1 MAPMSLIPSDQTW
14 ALLAILL
21 SAAAFGFWAEQ
32 HTRWGARVSGV
43 IVAISATFVLSNL
56 NLIPVAAPVYD
67 MVWSYVVPL
76 AIPLLLFKADLRRIV
91 RDAGPTLIAFVC
103 GAIGTVIGT
112 LIAFALVPLPED
124 GWKLAGIFAAT
135 FIGGS
140 LNYAGA
146 AEALDL
152 RSGDLLTAGV
162 AADNLVMTLYFL
174 VLFTL
179 PSVALLRRFYP
190 QRHVAVAGVASI
202 GSADVSAIEP
212 ITMQSMMTSL
222 AIAAVCCSVGYG
234 LAAAVGWRGGG
245 ILVLT
250 ALAVVAATTLPERLG
265 RLGGAQEIG
274 TVMMQ
279 LFFATIGASA
289 NIAVVLRAGPSLF
302 VFAAVILTVHLLFL
316 LTSGALLKLDL
327 AEMVVASNANAG
339 GPTTAA
345 AMATSRGWLDLVIP
359 AILCGT
365 LGYATATFI
374 GVALGQW
381 LAP

>member
-1 MAPMSLIPSDQTW
+1 MPLIFPDQTW

-43 IVAISATFVLSNL
+43 IVAITSTFALSNL
-56 NLIPVAAPVYD
+56 NVIPVTAPVYD
-67 MVWSYVVPL
+67 MVWGYIVPL

-91 RDAGPTLIAFVC
+91 REAGPTLVAFAC
-103 GAIGTVIGT
+103 GAVGTVIGT
-112 LIAFALVPLPED
+112 LVAFALVPLPD
-124 GWKLAGIFAAT
+124 QGWKLAGIFAAT

-179 PSVALLRRFYP
+179 PSVAMLRRFYP
-190 QRHVAVAGVASI
+190 ERHATAPAGGALPIATPAVESGA
-202 GSADVSAIEP
+202 P

-222 AIAAVCCSVGYG
+222 AVAAVCCSLGYG
-234 LAAAVGWRGGG
+234 LAAEIGWSGGG
-245 ILVLT
+245 ILMLT
-250 ALAVVAATTLPERLG
+250 TLVVVAATAWPHRLG
-265 RLGGAQEIG
+265 RLGGSQELG
-274 TVMMQ
+274 TIMMQ

-289 NIAVVLRAGPSLF
+289 NIGVVLRSGLALF
-302 VFAAVILTVHLLFL
+302 VFAAVILSVHLVFL
-316 LTSGALLKLDL
+316 LLAGAALKLDL
-327 AEMVVASNANAG
+327 AEIVVASNANAG

-345 AMATSRGWLDLVIP
+345 AMATARGWHGLVIP

-365 LGYATATFI
+365 LGYATATFL
-374 GVALGQW
+374 GVALGTW
-381 LAP
+381 LRP

>member
-1 MAPMSLIPSDQTW
+1 MPIITPDDTW
-14 ALLAILL
+14 ALLAVLL

-43 IVAISATFVLSNL
+43 IVAIASTFVLSNL
-56 NLIPVAAPVYD
+56 NVIPVTAPVYD
-67 MVWSYVVPL
+67 IVWGYVVPL

-91 RDAGPTLIAFVC
+91 REAGPTLVAFGC
-103 GAIGTVIGT
+103 GAVGTVLGT
-112 LIAFALVPLPED
+112 LLAFALVPLPDD
-124 GWKLAGIFAAT
+124 GWRLAGIFAST

-146 AEALDL
+146 AEALGL

-179 PSVALLRRFYP
+179 PSVAVLRRCYP
-190 QRHVAVAGVASI
+190 DRHTAGTPATVAAELT
-202 GSADVSAIEP
+202 ADP
-212 ITMQSMMTSL
+212 ITVPSMMTSL
-222 AIAAVCCSVGYG
+222 AIAAVCCGLGYTV
-234 LAAAVGWRGGG
+234 ASAFGWDGGG
-245 ILVLT
+245 ILLLT
-250 ALAVVAATTLPERLG
+250 ALAVAAATTLPSRLG
-265 RLGGAQEIG
+265 RLGGAQELG

-289 NIAVVLRAGPSLF
+289 NIAVVVRTGPSLF
-302 VFAAVILTVHLLFL
+302 VFAAVILSVHLLFL
-316 LTSGALLKLDL
+316 LAAGAALKLDL
-327 AEMVVASNANAG
+327 AEIVVASNANAG

-345 AMATSRGWLDLVIP
+345 AMATARGWHGLVIP

-365 LGYATATFI
+365 LGYATATFV
-374 GVALGQW
+374 GVAVGTWLG
-381 LAP
+381 P

>member
-1 MAPMSLIPSDQTW
+1 
-14 ALLAILL
+14 
-21 SAAAFGFWAEQ
+21 
-32 HTRWGARVSGV
+32 
-43 IVAISATFVLSNL
+43 
-56 NLIPVAAPVYD
+56 
-67 MVWSYVVPL
+67 MVWGYIVPL

-91 RDAGPTLIAFVC
+91 REAGPTLLAFAC
-103 GAIGTVIGT
+103 GGVGTLIGT
-112 LIAFALVPLPED
+112 LVAFALVPLPDE

-135 FIGGS
+135 YIGGS

-179 PSVALLRRFYP
+179 PSVAMLRRLYP
-190 QRHVAVAGVASI
+190 ERHATAGTELP
-202 GSADVSAIEP
+202 VSTPATDSSGP

-222 AIAAVCCSVGYG
+222 AAAAVCCSLGYG
-234 LAAAVGWRGGG
+234 LAAAVGWNGGG
-245 ILVLT
+245 ILMLT
-250 ALAVVAATTLPERLG
+250 ALAVVAATSFPARLG
-265 RLGGAQEIG
+265 RLAGTQELG

-289 NIAVVLRAGPSLF
+289 NIAVVLRSGPALF
-302 VFAAVILTVHLLFL
+302 AFAAVILTVHLLFL
-316 LTSGALLKLDL
+316 LAAGMVLRLDL
-327 AEMVVASNANAG
+327 AEIVIASNANAG

-345 AMATSRGWLDLVIP
+345 AMATSRGWTGLVVP

-365 LGYATATFI
+365 LGYATATFF
-374 GVALGQW
+374 GVAVGTW